1 MSRGQGQRYQHEQ
14 GQSWL
19 EKETWL
25 AGAQPGRPLA
35 GPTPELTSRG
45 LRSGW
50 RPWKTVGRGPGVTG
64 RAACSGRIP
73 GEDPGSDCLGV
84 AMTSSFRAEI
94 LGPRRCPR
102 LGRTSPKVSSMPR
115 VLLPP
120 SSVKTR
126 ACRVR
131 LSCSVCLLR
140 PPRPENT
147 PSPCCKA
154 ASLFLLFRVS
164 GLFCRQQGCLCD
176 RELLLAEGDE

>member
-1 MSRGQGQRYQHEQ
+1 MSRGQGQRYQREQ

-35 GPTPELTSRG
+35 GPTPELTSRDLG
-45 LRSGW
+45 SGW

-73 GEDPGSDCLGV
+73 GEDPGCDCPGV
-84 AMTSSFRAEI
+84 AMTSSFRVGI
-94 LGPRRCPR
+94 LGPRCRPR
-102 LGRTSPKVSSMPR
+102 LGRTSLEVSSMPR

-126 ACRVR
+126 ACRIR

-140 PPRPENT
+140 PPRPEHT
-147 PSPCCKA
+147 PSLRCKA
-154 ASLFLLFRVS
+154 VSLFLLFRVS
-164 GLFCRQQGCLCD
+164 GLFCRQQGCLCE

>member
-1 MSRGQGQRYQHEQ
+1 MSRGQRQRYRHEQ

-25 AGAQPGRPLA
+25 AEAQPGRPLA

-45 LRSGW
+45 LGSGW

-64 RAACSGRIP
+64 RAACTGRIP
-73 GEDPGSDCLGV
+73 GEDPSSDCPGV
-84 AMTSSFRAEI
+84 AMTSPFRVEI
-94 LGPRRCPR
+94 LGPCRRPR
-102 LGRTSPKVSSMPR
+102 LGQTSPKVSSMPR

-126 ACRVR
+126 ACRIR

-140 PPRPENT
+140 SPRLEHT
-147 PSPCCKA
+147 PSLCCKA

-164 GLFCRQQGCLCD
+164 GLFCR
-176 RELLLAEGDE
+176 

>member
-45 LRSGW
+45 LGSGW
-50 RPWKTVGRGPGVTG
+50 CPWKTVGRGPGVTG

-73 GEDPGSDCLGV
+73 REDPGCDCPGV
-84 AMTSSFRAEI
+84 AMTSSFRAGI
-94 LGPRRCPR
+94 LGPRRRPR

-120 SSVKTR
+120 SNVKTR
-126 ACRVR
+126 ACRIR
-131 LSCSVCLLR
+131 LSCSVCLLQ
-140 PPRPENT
+140 PPRPEHT
-147 PSPCCKA
+147 PSLRCKA

-164 GLFCRQQGCLCD
+164 GLFLSATGMFVRARVASRG
-176 RELLLAEGDE
+176 R